1 MCIALGRSAGGASYR
16 SDTFAAERAR
26 NAEER
31 RRLAARET
39 NAACSAAHDETQ
51 STGPELGFRDTF

>member
-26 NAEER
+26 NAKER
-31 RRLAARET
+31 RGLAARET
-39 NAACSAAHDETQ
+39 NAAGLAHDETQ